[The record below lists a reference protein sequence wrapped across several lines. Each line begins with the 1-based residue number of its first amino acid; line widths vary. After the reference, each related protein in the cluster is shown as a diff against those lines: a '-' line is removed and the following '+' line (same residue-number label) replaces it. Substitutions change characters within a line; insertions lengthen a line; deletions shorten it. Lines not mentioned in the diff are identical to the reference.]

1 MAEAERILLFD
12 ARIEDIQEVASL
24 EGRAFPVPWKRS
36 YFEAEVG
43 QPFRFNRVARDR
55 SGELAGYL
63 FCAFAAG
70 EIHVHKIAVTEA
82 WRRRGVARLLM
93 ADLFS
98 FAERTLADVVYLEVR
113 PSNTPARI
121 FYANLG
127 FAEVG
132 RRPRYYL
139 DGEDALV
146 LSVAVQGRTWL
157 DGLRS
162 KRGDSGSAVESN
174 TK

>member
-1 MAEAERILLFD
+1 MAEAEGVLLND
-12 ARIEDIQEVASL
+12 AGSADLDEIAAL

-55 SGELAGYL
+55 AGRLAGYL

-70 EIHVHKIAVTEA
+70 EIHVHKIAVTEG

-98 FAERTLADVVYLEVR
+98 FAERTLADIVYLEVR
-113 PSNTPARI
+113 PSNSPARL
-121 FYANLG
+121 FYATLG
-127 FAEVG
+127 FAEAG

-146 LSVAVQGRTWL
+146 LSVAVQGRAWL